1 LEVSRITKLIVCAA
15 DETVQFMH
23 QTVREFISLAVPRA
37 TNLRFEIHDERANR
51 TITTTLSR
59 YLILFFSS
67 PAMRARF
74 SQIEDW
80 NPDEYR
86 AYAEYPNEWP
96 LVDYALLSI
105 KGYRDRSGQDAKA
118 PDAITATVQE
128 LTKNQATYFLGSF
141 VALHTG
147 GNDSRAAQVNK
158 YQATSQDIE
167 YRTLNAAAEPLLPHA
182 ARALLTCT
190 QNNGYT
196 EGKTPLI
203 ISAQKGLPAAT
214 QLFLDHLDQNVDVN
228 ATDNKGRTALH
239 YAAQN
244 SDEIIASLLIKR
256 GANKHLQDGN
266 GVLAVELAV
275 DNTYISSPTALPI
288 TTQD

>member
-1 LEVSRITKLIVCAA
+1 MEVSCITKLIVRAA
-15 DETVQFMH
+15 GGTVQFMH
-23 QTVREFISLAVPRA
+23 QTVREFISLAVPG
-37 TNLRFEIHDERANR
+37 TVNLRFEIRDEPANK
-51 TITTTLSR
+51 TITETLSQ

-67 PAMRARF
+67 PTMLDRF
-74 SQIEDW
+74 SQIENW
-80 NPDEYR
+80 SPDEYR
-86 AYAEYPNEWP
+86 AYAEYLNEWP

-105 KGYRDRSGQDAKA
+105 KGYRDRSGQGESV
-118 PDAITATVQE
+118 PDVITATAQK

-141 VALHTG
+141 VALQTG
-147 GNDSRAAQVNK
+147 GNDSHATEVSK

-182 ARALLTCT
+182 VRALLTCT
-190 QNNGYT
+190 QEDGYT

-214 QLFLDHLDQNVDVN
+214 QLFLDHLDQDVDVN

-244 SDEIIASLLIKR
+244 SDEIIVSLLIKR
-256 GANKHLQDGN
+256 GAKKWIQDGN
-266 GVLAVELAV
+266 GVLALELAV
-275 DNTYISSPTALPI
+275 DNTYISSPTALP
-288 TTQD
+288 TTTRG

>member
-1 LEVSRITKLIVCAA
+1 
-15 DETVQFMH
+15 MH

-37 TNLRFEIHDERANR
+37 TNLRFEIHDELANR
-51 TITTTLSR
+51 KITTTLSR

-67 PAMRARF
+67 PAMQDRF

-80 NPDEYR
+80 NTDEYR
-86 AYAEYPNEWP
+86 AYAEHLNEWP

-105 KGYRDRSGQDAKA
+105 KGHRDRSGQDESV
-118 PDAITATVQE
+118 PDVITTTVQK

-147 GNDSRAAQVNK
+147 GNDSQATQVNK

-190 QNNGYT
+190 QKDGYT

-214 QLFLDHLDQNVDVN
+214 QLFLNRLDLNVDVN
-228 ATDNKGRTALH
+228 ATDNIGRTALH
-239 YAAQN
+239 YAAEN
-244 SDEIIASLLIKR
+244 SDEIIVGILIKS
-256 GANKHLQDGN
+256 GAKKSIQDGN
-266 GVLAVELAV
+266 GLLAIELAV
-275 DNTYISSPTALPI
+275 DNTYISSPTPLPI
-288 TTQD
+288 TIRG

>member
-1 LEVSRITKLIVCAA
+1 VSRITKLIVSAA

-37 TNLRFEIHDERANR
+37 KNLQFEIRDEPVNR
-51 TITTTLSR
+51 TITATLSR
-59 YLILFFSS
+59 YLILFSSS
-67 PAMRARF
+67 PTMRNHF

-80 NPDEYR
+80 SPDEYR
-86 AYAEYPNEWP
+86 AYAEYLNEWP

-105 KGYRDRSGQDAKA
+105 KGYRDRSGQDESV
-118 PDAITATVQE
+118 PDVVTATVQK
-128 LTKNQATYFLGSF
+128 LTENQATYFLGSF

-147 GNDSRAAQVNK
+147 GNDRHATQVNK
-158 YQATSQDIE
+158 CQATSQDIE

-214 QLFLDHLDQNVDVN
+214 QLFLDRLDQNVDVN
-228 ATDNKGRTALH
+228 ATDNVGRTALH

-244 SDEIIASLLIKR
+244 SDVIIVGILIKR
-256 GANKHLQDGN
+256 GANKRIPDGN
-266 GVLAVELAV
+266 GVLALELAV
-275 DNTYISSPTALPI
+275 DNTYISSPTALP
-288 TTQD
+288 TTTRG

>member
-1 LEVSRITKLIVCAA
+1 
-15 DETVQFMH
+15 MH

-37 TNLRFEIHDERANR
+37 TNLRFEIHDELANR

-86 AYAEYPNEWP
+86 AYAEYLNEWP

-105 KGYRDRSGQDAKA
+105 KGYRDRSGQDENA

-214 QLFLDHLDQNVDVN
+214 QLFLDHLDQNVN

-244 SDEIIASLLIKR
+244 SDEIIVSLLIKR
-256 GANKHLQDGN
+256 GAYKWTQDGN

-275 DNTYISSPTALPI
+275 DNTYISSPTVLP
-288 TTQD
+288 TTTRG